1 MIKYTR
7 FFITL
12 LFAVIAFAAHSQSTA
27 TSSSPYSRYGIG
39 DIDQQASIQSLGMG
53 GIGVATN
60 RIGVSNTANSV
71 NPFNNI
77 NIINPASYGAI
88 TFTTIDIGVYSN
100 FLTLNQTGSTSQKN
114 SNFRLDHIAFA
125 IPVSKRSAFSFGLL
139 PYSERGYNYTKS
151 VKGTGITSP
160 ADTNITNY
168 TYSGDGGLSKAY
180 LGYGF
185 GIGKHLLLG
194 GNVSY
199 IFGTL
204 KDISTTE
211 IPNLVGTI
219 NSKIEQS
226 NSIGGLNYDYGV
238 QYSFDFSETKHLV
251 LGYSASAGSK
261 LNTQSSFIVSQYYN
275 DGSGNQNVAA
285 DSLIN
290 RQDPK
295 SKIKLPQINRFGISF
310 QSDGKFLVGAD
321 YSMGKWS
328 DLSIAGVNQGLQ
340 NNKTFNIGGQY
351 TPNIAT
357 LRNYLASVDYRLGAI
372 YDETYM
378 TVNNTQIKR
387 YAVTAGLGLPLRP
400 NNGSFYKI
408 NISAEVGKRG
418 SLVNGLVRENYVN
431 IHLGFTLND
440 RWFQKYKFD

>member
-27 TSSSPYSRYGIG
+27 TTSSPYSRYGIG
-39 DIDQQASIQSLGMG
+39 DIDPQLMPQNSAMG

-60 RIGVSNTANSV
+60 KFGY
-71 NPFNNI
+71 FNNI

-88 TFTTIDIGVYSN
+88 NLTTIDIGLYAN
-100 FLTLNQTGSTSQKN
+100 FLTLNQTGVSSQKN
-114 SNFRLDHIAFA
+114 SNFRLSHVAFA
-125 IPVSKRSAFSFGLL
+125 IPVSKRSALSFGLL
-139 PYSERGYNYTKS
+139 PYSERGYNFKNS
-151 VKGTGITSP
+151 VKGTGSSP

-180 LGYGF
+180 IGYGF

-211 IPNLVGTI
+211 IPDLVGTI

-226 NSIGGLNYDYGV
+226 NAISGLNYDYGI

-251 LGYSASAGSK
+251 LGYSASTGSK
-261 LNTQSSFIVSQYYN
+261 LNSQSSFIVSQYFTDVN
-275 DGSGNQNVAA
+275 GNQDVPL
-285 DSLIN
+285 DSIIN
-290 RQDPK
+290 RQDAK
-295 SKIKLPQINRFGISF
+295 TKIKLPQTNRFGISF

-321 YSMGKWS
+321 YTMSKWS
-328 DLSIAGVNQGLQ
+328 GLTGINKGLQ
-340 NNKTFNIGGQY
+340 DSRTFNVGGQY
-351 TPNIAT
+351 TPNIAS
-357 LRNYLASVDYRLGAI
+357 LRNYFSSVDYRLGGI

-378 TVNNTQIKR
+378 VVNNTRIKR

-418 SLVNGLVRENYVN
+418 SLVNGLVKENYIN

>member
-39 DIDQQASIQSLGMG
+39 DIDPQLMPQNIGMG

-60 RIGVSNTANSV
+60 KISL
-71 NPFNNI
+71 FNNI
-77 NIINPASYGAI
+77 NVINPASYGAVSL
-88 TFTTIDIGVYSN
+88 TTIDIGLYSN
-100 FLTLNQTGSTSQKN
+100 FLTLSQTGSASQKN
-114 SNFRLDHIAFA
+114 SNFRLSHVAFA
-125 IPVSKRSAFSFGLL
+125 IPTSKRSAVSFGLL

-151 VKGTGITSP
+151 VKGSGTSP
-160 ADTNITNY
+160 ADTNVTNY

-211 IPNLVGTI
+211 IPDLVGTI

-238 QYSFDFSETKHLV
+238 QYSFDFSDTKHLI

-275 DGSGNQNVAA
+275 DGSGNQNVAT
-285 DSLIN
+285 DSVIN

-321 YSMGKWS
+321 YTMGKWS

-378 TVNNTQIKR
+378 TVNNTKIKR

-418 SLVNGLVRENYVN
+418 SLVNGLVKENYVN

>member
-39 DIDQQASIQSLGMG
+39 DIDPQLMPQNIGMG

-60 RIGVSNTANSV
+60 KISLFNS
-71 NPFNNI
+71 I
-77 NIINPASYGAI
+77 NVINPAAYGAI
-88 TFTTIDIGVYSN
+88 NLTTIDIGIYSN
-100 FLTLNQTGSTSQKN
+100 FLTLNQTGAASQKN
-114 SNFRLDHIAFA
+114 SNFRLSHVAFA
-125 IPVSKRSAFSFGLL
+125 IPTSKHSALSFGLL

-151 VKGTGITSP
+151 VKGFGTTSP
-160 ADTNITNY
+160 ADTNVTNY

-180 LGYGF
+180 IGYGF
-185 GIGKHLLLG
+185 GIGKHFLIG

-211 IPNLVGTI
+211 IPLLAGTI
-219 NSKIEQS
+219 NSKIEQT
-226 NSIGGLNYDYGV
+226 NSISGLNYDYGA
-238 QYSFDFSETKHLV
+238 QYSFDFSDTKHLTF
-251 LGYSASAGSK
+251 GYSASAGSK
-261 LNTQSSFIVSQYYN
+261 LNSQSSFIVSQYFN
-275 DGSGNQNVAA
+275 DSNGNQNVAV
-285 DSLIN
+285 DSVVS

-295 SKIKLPQINRFGISF
+295 SKLKLPQTNRFGISF
-310 QSDGKFLVGAD
+310 QDDGKFLVGAD
-321 YSMGKWS
+321 YTMSNWS
-328 DLSIAGVNQGLQ
+328 DLSIGGVNQGLQ
-340 NNKTFNIGGQY
+340 NSRTFNVGGQF

-378 TVNNTQIKR
+378 TINNTKIKK

-408 NISAEVGKRG
+408 NISAEVGQRG

>member
-27 TSSSPYSRYGIG
+27 TSSSPYSRYGLG
-39 DIDQQASIQSLGMG
+39 DISPQLLPQNIGMG

-60 RIGVSNTANSV
+60 KYSF
-71 NPFNNI
+71 FNNI
-77 NIINPASYGAI
+77 NVINPASYGAI
-88 TFTTIDIGVYSN
+88 NLTTIDIGLYSN
-100 FLTLNQTGSTSQKN
+100 FLTLSQNGAASQKN
-114 SNFRLDHIAFA
+114 SNFRLSHVAFA
-125 IPVSKRSAFSFGLL
+125 VPVTKHSALSFGLL
-139 PYSERGYNYTKS
+139 PYSERGYNYRQTAR
-151 VKGTGITSP
+151 GTGTSSP
-160 ADTNITNY
+160 ADTNTTNY

-185 GIGKHLLLG
+185 GLGKHLLIG

-211 IPNLVGTI
+211 VIVRAPNGVIDPNAVI

-251 LGYSASAGSK
+251 LGYSASTASK
-261 LNTQSSFIVSQYYN
+261 LNSQSSFIVSQYRN
-275 DGSGNQNVAA
+275 DGSGNEDTPL
-285 DSLIN
+285 DSVVN
-290 RQDPK
+290 KQDPK
-295 SKIKLPQINRFGISF
+295 TKIKLPRTNRFGISF
-310 QSDGKFLVGAD
+310 QNDGKFLVGAD
-321 YSMGKWS
+321 YTMSNWS
-328 DLSIAGVNQGLQ
+328 SFAIGADKSTLQ
-340 NNKTFNIGGQY
+340 NSRTFNVGGQY

-378 TVNNTQIKR
+378 VVNNTRIKR
-387 YAVTAGLGLPLRP
+387 YALTAGLGLPLRP
-400 NNGSFYKI
+400 NYGSFYKI
-408 NISAEVGKRG
+408 NIAAEIGRRG
-418 SLVNGLVRENYVN
+418 SLVNGLVRENYIN

-440 RWFQKYKFD
+440 KWFNKYKFE

>member
-39 DIDQQASIQSLGMG
+39 DIDPQLMPQNAGMG

-60 RIGVSNTANSV
+60 RMSF
-71 NPFNNI
+71 FNNI
-77 NIINPASYGAI
+77 NIVNPASYGAI
-88 TFTTIDIGVYSN
+88 NLTTIDIGLYGS
-100 FLTLNQTGSTSQKN
+100 FLNLSQTGAASQRN
-114 SNFRLDHIAFA
+114 NNFRLSHVAFA
-125 IPVSKRSAFSFGLL
+125 IPVSKRSALSFGLL

-151 VKGTGITSP
+151 VKGTGTIP

-168 TYSGDGGLSKAY
+168 SYSGDGSLSKAY

-185 GIGKHLLLG
+185 GLGKHLLLG

-204 KDISTTE
+204 KDIGTTE
-211 IPNLVGTI
+211 IPNLIGTI
-219 NSKIEQS
+219 NSRIEQS
-226 NSIGGLNYDYGV
+226 NAISGLNYDYGV
-238 QYSFDFSETKHLV
+238 QYSVDFSENKHLTF
-251 LGYSASAGSK
+251 GYSGSVGSK
-261 LNTQSSFIVSQYYN
+261 LNSQSSFIVSQYFT
-275 DGSGNQNVAA
+275 DASGNQNVPA
-285 DSLIN
+285 DSVIN
-290 RQDPK
+290 RQSAK
-295 SKIKLPQINRFGISF
+295 TKIKLPQTNRFGISF
-310 QSDGKFLVGAD
+310 QNEGKFLVGAD
-321 YSMGKWS
+321 YTMSNWS
-328 DLSIAGVNQGLQ
+328 DFSIGGESQGLQ
-340 NNKTFNIGGQY
+340 NSRTFNIGGQY
-351 TPNIAT
+351 TPNLQT

-378 TVNNTQIKR
+378 VVNNTRIKR

-418 SLVNGLVRENYVN
+418 SLVNGLVRENYIN

-440 RWFQKYKFD
+440 KWFQKYKFD

>member
-39 DIDQQASIQSLGMG
+39 DIDPQLMPQNVGMG

-60 RIGVSNTANSV
+60 KISL
-71 NPFNNI
+71 FNNI
-77 NIINPASYGAI
+77 NVINPASYGAI
-88 TFTTIDIGVYSN
+88 NYTTIDIGLYSN
-100 FLTLNQTGSTSQKN
+100 FLTLGQTGAASQKN
-114 SNFRLDHIAFA
+114 SNFRLSHVAFA
-125 IPVSKRSAFSFGLL
+125 IPVSPRSALSFGLL
-139 PYSERGYNYTKS
+139 PYSERGYNYKKS
-151 VKGTGITSP
+151 VKGMGTTSP
-160 ADTNITNY
+160 ADTNVTDY

-180 LGYGF
+180 IGYGF

-204 KDISTTE
+204 KDITTTE
-211 IPNLVGTI
+211 IPNLAGTI
-219 NSKIEQS
+219 DSRSEES
-226 NSIGGLNYDYGV
+226 NAIGGINYDYGL
-238 QYSFDFSETKHLV
+238 QYSIDFSERRHLI
-251 LGYSASAGSK
+251 LGYSASAGTKINS
-261 LNTQSSFIVSQYYN
+261 QSSFIVSQYTK
-275 DGSGNQNVAA
+275 DASGNENVAL
-285 DSLIN
+285 DSVIN

-310 QSDGKFLVGAD
+310 QNDGKFLVGAD
-321 YSMGKWS
+321 YTMGQWS
-328 DLSIAGVNQGLQ
+328 DLSVGGVSQGLQ
-340 NNKTFNIGGQY
+340 NSRTINVGGQY
-351 TPNIAT
+351 TPNSAS
-357 LRNYLASVDYRLGAI
+357 LRNYLATIDYRLGGI

-378 TVNNTQIKR
+378 VINNTRIKR

-408 NISAEVGKRG
+408 NISAEIGQRG
-418 SLVNGLVRENYVN
+418 SLVNGLVKENYVN

>member
-7 FFITL
+7 FLITF
-12 LFAVIAFAAHSQSTA
+12 LFAVTAFAAHSQSTA
-27 TSSSPYSRYGIG
+27 TSSSPYSRFGIG
-39 DIDQQASIQSLGMG
+39 DIDPQLMPQNVAMG

-60 RIGVSNTANSV
+60 KIGY
-71 NPFNNI
+71 FNNI
-77 NIINPASYGAI
+77 NVINPASYGAVNL
-88 TFTTIDIGVYSN
+88 TTIDIGIYAN
-100 FLTLNQTGSTSQKN
+100 FLTLNQTGSASQSN
-114 SNFRLDHIAFA
+114 SNFRLSHVAFA
-125 IPVSKRSAFSFGLL
+125 IPVSKRSALSFGLL
-139 PYSERGYNYTKS
+139 PYSERGYNYKNS
-151 VKGTGITSP
+151 VKGSGSTP
-160 ADTNITNY
+160 ADTNVTNY

-211 IPNLVGTI
+211 IPNLGGTI

-238 QYSFDFSETKHLV
+238 QYSFDLSETKHLV
-251 LGYSASAGSK
+251 LGYSASASSK
-261 LNTQSSFIVSQYYN
+261 LNSTSSFIVSQYTN
-275 DGSGNQNVAA
+275 DASGNEDIPL
-285 DSLIN
+285 DSVISK
-290 RQDPK
+290 QDPK
-295 SKIKLPQINRFGISF
+295 SKIKLPQTNRFGISF

-321 YSMGKWS
+321 YTMSKWS
-328 DLSIAGVNQGLQ
+328 SLSIGGVNQGLTDSR
-340 NNKTFNIGGQY
+340 TFNFGGQY

-357 LRNYLASVDYRLGAI
+357 LRNYLASVDYRLGGI

-378 TVNNTQIKR
+378 VVNNTRIKR
-387 YAVTAGLGLPLRP
+387 YAITAGLGLPLRP

-408 NISAEVGKRG
+408 NISTEIGRRG

>member
-39 DIDQQASIQSLGMG
+39 DIDPQLMPQNAGMG

-60 RIGVSNTANSV
+60 RMSF
-71 NPFNNI
+71 FNNI
-77 NIINPASYGAI
+77 NVINPASYGAI
-88 TFTTIDIGVYSN
+88 NLTTIDIGLYGS
-100 FLTLNQTGSTSQKN
+100 FLNLSQTGAASQRN
-114 SNFRLDHIAFA
+114 NNFRLSHVAFA
-125 IPVSKRSAFSFGLL
+125 IPVSKRSALSFGLL

-151 VKGTGITSP
+151 VKGTGTIP

-168 TYSGDGGLSKAY
+168 SYSGDGSLSKAY

-185 GIGKHLLLG
+185 GLGKHLLLG

-204 KDISTTE
+204 KDIGTTE
-211 IPNLVGTI
+211 IPNLIGTI
-219 NSKIEQS
+219 NSRIEQS
-226 NSIGGLNYDYGV
+226 NAISGLNYDYGI
-238 QYSFDFSETKHLV
+238 QYSVDFSENKHLTF
-251 LGYSASAGSK
+251 GYSGSVGSK
-261 LNTQSSFIVSQYYN
+261 LNSQSSFIVSQYFT
-275 DGSGNQNVAA
+275 DASGNQDVPA
-285 DSLIN
+285 DSVIN
-290 RQDPK
+290 RQSAK
-295 SKIKLPQINRFGISF
+295 TKIKLPQTNRFGISF
-310 QSDGKFLVGAD
+310 QNEGKFLVGAD
-321 YSMGKWS
+321 YTMSNWS
-328 DLSIAGVNQGLQ
+328 DFSIGGESQGLQ
-340 NNKTFNIGGQY
+340 NSRTFNIGGQY
-351 TPNIAT
+351 TPNLQT

-378 TVNNTQIKR
+378 VVNNTRIKR

-418 SLVNGLVRENYVN
+418 SLVNGLVKENYIN

>member
-12 LFAVIAFAAHSQSTA
+12 LLAVSAFAAHSQSTA
-27 TSSSPYSRYGIG
+27 TTSSPYSRYGIG
-39 DIDQQASIQSLGMG
+39 DIDPQLMPQNIGMG

-60 RIGVSNTANSV
+60 KISL
-71 NPFNNI
+71 FNNI
-77 NIINPASYGAI
+77 NIVNPASYGAI
-88 TFTTIDIGVYSN
+88 NLTTIDIGIYSN
-100 FLTLNQTGSTSQKN
+100 FLTLSQTGSASQKN
-114 SNFRLDHIAFA
+114 SNFRLSHLAFA
-125 IPVSKRSAFSFGLL
+125 IPVTKRSALSFGLL
-139 PYSERGYNYTKS
+139 PYSERGYSYKNT
-151 VKGTGITSP
+151 VKGNGAIP
-160 ADTNITNY
+160 ADTNLTNY

-185 GIGKHLLLG
+185 GIGKHLLIG
-194 GNVSY
+194 ANVSY

-211 IPNLVGTI
+211 INTSVNGVIYPLPGTT
-219 NSKIEQS
+219 NSKIESS
-226 NSIGGLNYDYGV
+226 NSIAGLNYDYGV
-238 QYSFDFSETKHLV
+238 QYSVDFSDTKHLTF
-251 LGYSASAGSK
+251 GYSGSLNSK
-261 LNTQSSFIVSQYYN
+261 LNSTSNFIVSQYFN
-275 DGSGNQNVAA
+275 DASGNEDIPL
-285 DSLIN
+285 DSVIN
-290 RQDPK
+290 KQSSK
-295 SKIKLPQINRFGISF
+295 TKIKLPLTNRFGISF

-321 YSMGKWS
+321 YTMSKWS
-328 DLSIAGVNQGLQ
+328 QLSIGGENQGLQ
-340 NNKTFNIGGQY
+340 DSRTFNIGGQY

-378 TVNNTQIKR
+378 VVNNTRIKR
-387 YAVTAGLGLPLRP
+387 YALTAGVGMPLRP

-408 NISAEVGKRG
+408 NISAEVGRRG

-440 RWFQKYKFD
+440 KWFQKYKFD